1 MADNL
6 LAEPKK
12 LNRVVIKEELVAL
25 TGDFKL
31 AIVLNQIIYWSER
44 RSDADKFI
52 SEEIER
58 LKRQKTVSDDSE
70 ALQPTH
76 GWIYKKA
83 DELVA
88 ETMIGSSSKTMLSYL
103 NTLVEKGWLQ
113 KRKNPRYDFDRTYQY
128 RVDLIKIQTDL
139 LSLGYSLEG
148 YDLGITNL
156 QNVNTNLQ
164 KVNSTESALVNA
176 DLPDVPI
183 SPKLPFEN
191 TYCKNVNTNFQ
202 NVRAIPET
210 TNTKEEEEEYPED
223 FANNQQEH
231 EHLIQTDIFDNNQVN
246 LHNNTQDTQKEINKF
261 TSFTGTDMSG
271 KAAQDMYAKW
281 RYKWGFSHDIIMF
294 AGQLMTQL
302 AKAPNLSY
310 VDRILSNWLSR
321 EIRSVPEATRAIESF
336 RARNHANT
344 ARLPTSKTVRKTN
357 ICETTGR
364 EYEYYVPPDILE
376 ELRREG
382 GSV

>member
-1 MADNL
+1 MAEDL

-31 AIVLNQIIYWSER
+31 AIILNQMIYWSER
-44 RSDADKFI
+44 RLDADKFI

-58 LKRQKTVSDDSE
+58 LKRQSATSDNTGP
-70 ALQPTH
+70 LQPAH

-83 DELVA
+83 EELVT
-88 ETMIGSSSKTMLSYL
+88 ETMIGSSAKTMLSYL

-164 KVNSTESALVNA
+164 KVNSIKSGFVNNKPLETPES
-176 DLPDVPI
+176 PY
-183 SPKLPFEN
+183 LPFEN
-191 TYCKNVNTNFQ
+191 TYCKNVNTNLQ

-210 TNTKEEEEEYPED
+210 TNLEEEKEEEEGLQQDFENNKQEY
-223 FANNQQEH
+223 EH
-231 EHLIQTDIFDNNQVN
+231 HIQTDSTNKNPNSESSNNK
-246 LHNNTQDTQKEINKF
+246 QDSQKEISEF
-261 TSFTGTDMSG
+261 ASYTGTEMTG
-271 KAAQDMYAKW
+271 KASRDTYIKW
-281 RYKWGFSHDIIMF
+281 RYDWGFSHEMIML

-310 VDRILSNWLSR
+310 VDRILSDWMNR
-321 EIRSVPEATRAIESF
+321 HIRSVPEATQAIESY
-336 RARNHANT
+336 RSRNHDNT
-344 ARLPTSKTVRKTN
+344 SSLPITKKSRKTN
-357 ICETTGR
+357 MCETTGR
-364 EYEYYVPPDILE
+364 EYEYYVPPDVQE
-376 ELRREG
+376 ELC
-382 GSV
+382 